1 MTLPFDGVVDDPK
14 DITVIITEGFAF
26 GAAGIILGVLVDKQF
41 TKLAKQYPKYKVP
54 IAALQLVV
62 LYAMISLVYVFLDT
76 EFPLHFQTTLGGLA
90 FPALFFGVQSNIFNV
105 AQETINL

>member
-14 DITVIITEGFAF
+14 DITVILTEGVAF
-26 GAAGIILGVLVDKQF
+26 GAVGIVLGVLVDKQF
-41 TKLAKQYPKYKVP
+41 TKLAKKYPQHKIP
-54 IAALQLVV
+54 IAFLQLVM
-62 LYAMISLVYVFLDT
+62 LYAMISLVYVFTDS